1 MNPKEL
7 YDMDEHVESLDVK
20 VLKRLVRESYAAT
33 SGEIENPAEAVM
45 YRTSRELQYEFRE
58 SCEPSVAE
66 VSQAMMAMGFQGVPK
81 DGTFYWMLYER

>member
-1 MNPKEL
+1 MEEK
-7 YDMDEHVESLDVK
+7 VESMDVK
-20 VLKRLVRESYAAT
+20 VLKCLVQQSYSAT

-66 VSQAMMAMGFQGVPK
+66 VSAAMMAMGFQGVPR
-81 DGTFYWMLYER
+81 DGTFYWMLYEREIS